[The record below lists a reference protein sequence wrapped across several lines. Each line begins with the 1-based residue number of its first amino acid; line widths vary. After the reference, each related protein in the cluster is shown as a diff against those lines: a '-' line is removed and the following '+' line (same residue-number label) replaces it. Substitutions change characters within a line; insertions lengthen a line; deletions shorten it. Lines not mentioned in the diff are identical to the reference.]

1 MEHVLTRTRAAVR
14 AFSLPYLQAYF
25 ERLHE
30 FSNWVIVSDYSI
42 GSVGEPNDVAA
53 FTVMPRVGSLVELD
67 REVGIC
73 LRGDLKQVRGIS
85 DLAIGCLRCDLFYTF
100 AFVMPRERCL
110 FSQQKPEAEAAA
122 QLAAV
127 RGTLEYYEGT
137 LQGELQNSELVKA
150 LVRKLRLL
158 EPRVRN
164 RSANLKL
171 LRDISL
177 VPSLAACIV
186 SIVQEFAAAA
196 EVGWLSDRDNIVR
209 AYDELAYEI
218 FVLSHSWLAEQ
229 RGQNGKNTHLVFANP
244 PDVKGKRIW
253 YDSLVRIPDYVA
265 GALANYDLIEDSITR
280 LKVERIITEC
290 LRDRRH
296 FAMHKLDLGPSE
308 KFSCRGFEF
317 HKKK

>member
-1 MEHVLTRTRAAVR
+1 MEHILARARASVR

-25 ERLHE
+25 ERLHG

-42 GSVGEPNDVAA
+42 GSKDQPNDVAA
-53 FTVMPRVGSLVELD
+53 FTVMPRVGSLAALD
-67 REVGIC
+67 RVVGAC
-73 LRGDLKQVRGIS
+73 LPGDLKHVKGVS
-85 DLAIGCLRCDLFYTF
+85 DLAIDCLRCDLFYTF
-100 AFVMPRERCL
+100 AFVMPRKRYL
-110 FSQQKPEAEAAA
+110 FSQEKPEAEAAA
-122 QLAAV
+122 LLTAV
-127 RGTLEYYEGT
+127 RSTLEYYEGP
-137 LQGELQNSELVKA
+137 LQGDLQNSELVKA

-177 VPSLAACIV
+177 IPSLAASIV
-186 SIVQEFAAAA
+186 SIVQEFTAAA
-196 EVGWLSDRDNIVR
+196 EVGWLSDRDSIVR
-209 AYDELAYEI
+209 AYDELAFEL

-229 RGQNGKNTHLVFANP
+229 RERDCKNTQLVFANP

-265 GALANYDLIEDSITR
+265 GALANYDLIGDSITR

-290 LRDRRH
+290 LHDRRH
-296 FAMHKLDLGPSE
+296 FAMHKLDLGPGE
-308 KFSCRGFEF
+308 KLSCRGFDF
-317 HKKK
+317 HKKM